1 MWPVD
6 RTAIW
11 LEQSIHIK
19 TTIQEEEVEK
29 EFNNITNNTG
39 G

>member
-19 TTIQEEEVEK
+19 TTIQEEVEK